1 MFLFKVEGTFIIPQR
16 GLVLFP
22 GACDKIEFA
31 KPGSKI
37 KLLRPDQSTIETTI
51 MAIEFGGNHAIL
63 IGKEIKKEDVPAGT
77 EVLLNE

>member
-1 MFLFKVEGTFIIPQR
+1 
-16 GLVLFP
+16 
-22 GACDKIEFA
+22 
-31 KPGSKI
+31 
-37 KLLRPDQSTIETTI
+37 